1 MSVSVPIH
9 SLVCLKWCGASL
21 PPEIRWVAVCVLLV
35 LINSAEYTCV
45 IRTRQ
50 FSSHT
55 HICRGNHTSK
65 HVVHGRDS
73 PSSHACSY
81 QQGSLMM
88 SHFNDVTASDLWL
101 APIPCLSGCAG
112 GYIDCRG
119 VNACMV
125 RLAVILCWSAVVISE
140 IKILSFTE
148 TSHTFSVALGLCLL
162 WQFAKGD
169 KTDATCY
176 RRVC

>member
-1 MSVSVPIH
+1 MWSPSAT
-9 SLVCLKWCGASL
+9 KDQMG
-21 PPEIRWVAVCVLLV
+21 RCVRV
-35 LINSAEYTCV
+35 
-45 IRTRQ
+45 
-50 FSSHT
+50 SSHKFSRVHVSSGPGNLAHT
-55 HICRGNHTSK
+55 HTCRGNRTFK

-112 GYIDCRG
+112 GYIDCSG

-140 IKILSFTE
+140 IKILRFTE
-148 TSHTFSVALGLCLL
+148 TSHTFSVALGLFLL

-169 KTDATCY
+169 KTATYY
-176 RRVC
+176 RHVC